1 MPFIGELMV
10 LMKNIAYCV
19 ELYAETMSSQLR
31 LSKALVSMWDVGT
44 NFLKLLWDGYIK
56 STSPLTTEWRLINYN
71 LGGIHRFNQHK
82 VGSYLRVLSAYL
94 GASSFPLSC
103 LQWASKNPQY
113 SRKQKQIRRNGPLHE
128 FHWLRASVLRGKGQG
143 WD

>member
-19 ELYAETMSSQLR
+19 ELYAETMSSQLG

-56 STSPLTTEWRLINYN
+56 STSPLTTEWRLIN
-71 LGGIHRFNQHK
+71 
-82 VGSYLRVLSAYL
+82 
-94 GASSFPLSC
+94 
-103 LQWASKNPQY
+103 
-113 SRKQKQIRRNGPLHE
+113 
-128 FHWLRASVLRGKGQG
+128 
-143 WD
+143 